1 MNSWQCFTARRV
13 CSVKSGKICFLN
25 YEANYSFEVKEAAYI
40 SKIVCNLQN
49 YFVSIFRMRLKFFA
63 VIIPMLLFAHASSS
77 KIPLVIGGVFDI
89 DTKPGEENSASMI
102 PIVRMAIDHV
112 NSCPKTLA
120 NYELQM
126 EVKDV
131 KVSKFSSIESNYLK

>member
-1 MNSWQCFTARRV
+1 MP
-13 CSVKSGKICFLN
+13 
-25 YEANYSFEVKEAAYI
+25 
-40 SKIVCNLQN
+40 
-49 YFVSIFRMRLKFFA
+49 LKLFA
-63 VIIPMLLFAHASSS
+63 VVIPLLLFAHASSS

-89 DTKPGEENSASMI
+89 DTKPGDENSASMI
-102 PIVRMAIDHV
+102 PIVRMAIEHV

-131 KVSKFSSIESNYLK
+131 KVSRKALQIFWPTRTFEYLINSGFKTNKFIAFCQKK